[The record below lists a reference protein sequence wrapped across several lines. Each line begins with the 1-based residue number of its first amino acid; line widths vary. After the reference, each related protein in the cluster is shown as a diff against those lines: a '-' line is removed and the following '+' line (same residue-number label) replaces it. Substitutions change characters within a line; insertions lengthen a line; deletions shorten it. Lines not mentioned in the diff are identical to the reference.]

1 MICFH
6 MPMTA
11 GGVAKRFITVSTLM
25 WSVTGA
31 IVNRRQISRLI
42 QQAFDRDPATR
53 AEVKGR
59 RELTVYSDAFGN
71 YSSVRIPSR
80 RYGRL
85 TS

>member
-42 QQAFDRDPATR
+42 QQAF
-53 AEVKGR
+53 
-59 RELTVYSDAFGN
+59 
-71 YSSVRIPSR
+71 
-80 RYGRL
+80 
-85 TS
+85 